1 MAGEAIVIVDDN
13 ALNLDL
19 TRTLLT
25 KEGFNVRTASG
36 SVDLLK
42 MLETFTPRLIL
53 MDIELHGMNGLQLTQ
68 KLKSD
73 PKTSK
78 IKIIALTAYPSKS
91 DKQKA
96 LAAGCDGYITK
107 PVGTRELSG
116 LLQQYLNEPN

>member
-13 ALNLDL
+13 ALNRDL

-25 KEGFNVRTASG
+25 KEGYNVRTASG
-36 SVDLLK
+36 SDDLLK

-53 MDIELHGMNGLQLTQ
+53 MDIELHGMDGLQLTQ
-68 KLKSD
+68 KLKAD
-73 PKTSK
+73 PGTSK

-96 LAAGCDGYITK
+96 LAAGCDG
-107 PVGTRELSG
+107 
-116 LLQQYLNEPN
+116 

>member
-13 ALNLDL
+13 ALNRDL

-25 KEGFNVRTASG
+25 KEGYNVRTASG
-36 SVDLLK
+36 SDDLLK

-53 MDIELHGMNGLQLTQ
+53 MDIELHGMDGLQLTQ
-68 KLKSD
+68 KLKAD
-73 PKTSK
+73 PGTSK

-116 LLQQYLNEPN
+116 LLKKYLDEPS

>member
-1 MAGEAIVIVDDN
+1 VAGEAIVIVDDN
-13 ALNLDL
+13 ELNRDL
-19 TRTLLT
+19 TRTLLS
-25 KEGFNVRTASG
+25 KVGYNVRTASG
-36 SVDLLK
+36 SAELLK

-53 MDIELHGMNGLQLTQ
+53 MDIELQGMDGLQLTQ
-68 KLKSD
+68 KLKAD
-73 PKTSK
+73 PKTRN

-116 LLQQYLNEPN
+116 LLQKYIDEPS